1 MVAATE
7 AIVAAGLGV
16 ATYEEAALTGEK
28 LAAFMA
34 KGAPCLAALEANPNP
49 SRLVSLGRHI
59 PQIAQICTGGGKH
72 R

>member
-16 ATYEEAALTGEK
+16 MTPEEAARTGMK
-28 LAAFMA
+28 LAPFMA

-49 SRLVSLGRHI
+49 CTLTPTPTPTLHPHIVS
-59 PQIAQICTGGGKH
+59 K
-72 R
+72 

>member
-16 ATYEEAALTGEK
+16 ATYEEAALTGAK
-28 LAAFMA
+28 LAPFMA

-49 SRLVSLGRHI
+49 
-59 PQIAQICTGGGKH
+59 CTQP
-72 R
+72 